1 MGASLFALIITGCA
15 AAPQYTPT
23 EREMSDTM
31 GADSFQ
37 PAPRSLRDSIETQEL
52 LAQAAFWMRE
62 YELNPADL
70 EAAIK
75 LSAVIRKVGNPQRA
89 VEIAQTTRAL
99 YPKDPYLTAEY
110 AAALIASER
119 ALDAMQP
126 LDQALSYAPAY
137 GRLWSLKGAA
147 LDQQGQYEL
156 ARKHYARALQITPND
171 PNVMANL
178 GLSYALAGDPN
189 TAEGW
194 LRRAA
199 SIPGASKS
207 VHQNLALILQ
217 IQGKT
222 DEAENISRLAQTQQ
236 TGRLPDLNARPAQ
249 RLRGSM
255 PAQNPQAPSQS
266 LRQASPAQPMTQPQ
280 PMAQTQNPYVRNGFS
295 APPPQV
301 TVNNS
306 PSLRS
311 QSSANASQTGSTQP
325 RSASEAARM
334 AAAKSG
340 QRPQSEVI
348 TPTQAQQQQ
357 DILAKL
363 ANSVGARAANP
374 ALRNIQPSQS
384 APYYPGRSQQVPT
397 QPSASQTG
405 QAPQQANAYPS
416 RSYNN
421 YAQETYPA
429 QPPQSRGSARTRR

>member
-1 MGASLFALIITGCA
+1 MSYTQIRDLMGASLLALIVTGCA

-119 ALDAMQP
+119 ALDAMKP

-156 ARKHYARALQITPND
+156 ARKHYGRALQITPND

-207 VHQNLALILQ
+207 VQQNLALILQ

-222 DEAENISRLAQTQQ
+222 DEAENMSRLAQTQQ
-236 TGRLPDLNARPAQ
+236 SGRLPDLNTRPAQ
-249 RLRGSM
+249 QLRGSM
-255 PAQNPQAPSQS
+255 PTQTPKQASRQTSPSQPMP
-266 LRQASPAQPMTQPQ
+266 QSP
-280 PMAQTQNPYVRNGFS
+280 NPYIRNGFS

-306 PSLRS
+306 PSMQPQQRTNTS
-311 QSSANASQTGSTQP
+311 QSSFGQP
-325 RSASEAARM
+325 SSASEAARM

-340 QRPQSEVI
+340 QRPQSEII

-363 ANSVGARAANP
+363 ASSVGARAANP
-374 ALRNIQPSQS
+374 ALRKTQQAQS
-384 APYYPGRSQQVPT
+384 TPYYPGRSQQVPT
-397 QPSASQTG
+397 QAMPQAGQT
-405 QAPQQANAYPS
+405 PQQGSTYPA
-416 RSYNN
+416 RSYSN
-421 YAQETYPA
+421 YAGQTYPA
-429 QPPQSRGSARTRR
+429 QQPQSRGSARTRR